1 MKVFTNKKKMRGYR
15 EIPLY
20 SAFHYS
26 GCDICLL
33 STVWM
38 GIRVF

>member
-1 MKVFTNKKKMRGYR
+1 MKVLQIRKDERVSG
-15 EIPLY
+15 IPLY